1 MPGGVGHVK
10 GRDKRGLNS
19 VQHCG
24 KNCGFVPEAH
34 LALGRVHVDVHLRR
48 VHFHKKHYLR
58 IVTAGHAALVGF
70 AHGGQQAF
78 VRDGSAVDIEQDA
91 VAAWLVFALPP
102 ALCAIAVAA
111 GRRTAAFWSGVF
123 ALAWFSHAVMVA
135 WTRPPERVFA
145 CSALALSLLVVF
157 AASVPGLRARFSRK
171 R

>member
-1 MPGGVGHVK
+1 MNARNVLV
-10 GRDKRGLNS
+10 
-19 VQHCG
+19 V
-24 KNCGFVPEAH
+24 
-34 LALGRVHVDVHLRR
+34 ALL
-48 VHFHKKHYLR
+48 LL
-58 IVTAGHAALVGF
+58 AALYASWF
-70 AHGGQQAF
+70 A
-78 VRDGSAVDIEQDA
+78 RDAHA

-102 ALCAIAVAA
+102 ALCAIAVAS
-111 GRRTAAFWSGVF
+111 GRYTAAFWSGVF